1 VTVRQCGTRASR
13 AVCTDGVKIEKMQL
27 RLRLFLAGATV
38 VALAGS
44 MVPLLAARP
53 DPITITRTA
62 AAPADLPGHST
73 YEETCGRCH
82 GPEGQGGKA
91 PWLVP
96 FRWNYAQA
104 TDIIRRG
111 GACGMPAFS
120 ESELSDDQVK
130 EIVDY
135 LKTFN

>member
-1 VTVRQCGTRASR
+1 
-13 AVCTDGVKIEKMQL
+13 MQL

-38 VALAGS
+38 VALAGF
-44 MVPLLAARP
+44 MVPLRAARP
-53 DPITITRTA
+53 DAIKFTPKA
-62 AAPADLPGHST
+62 AARADMPGRSI
-73 YEETCGRCH
+73 YEETCSRCH
-82 GPEGQGGKA
+82 GPEGQDGKA

-120 ESELSDDQVK
+120 ESELSDDEVK
-130 EIVDY
+130 AIVDY

>member
-1 VTVRQCGTRASR
+1 
-13 AVCTDGVKIEKMQL
+13 MQL
-27 RLRLFLAGATV
+27 RLRLFLAGATA

-44 MVPLLAARP
+44 IPLLAARRDTSP
-53 DPITITRTA
+53 LID
-62 AAPADLPGHST
+62 PADLPGRSV
-73 YEETCGRCH
+73 YEETCSRCH

-91 PWLVP
+91 PWLIP

-104 TDIIRRG
+104 LDIIRHG
-111 GACGMPAFS
+111 GACGMPGFP

-135 LKTFN
+135 LKTFS

>member
-1 VTVRQCGTRASR
+1 
-13 AVCTDGVKIEKMQL
+13 MQL

-44 MVPLLAARP
+44 MVPLHAARP
-53 DPITITRTA
+53 DAITLTPKA
-62 AAPADLPGHST
+62 AAPADMPGRST
-73 YEETCGRCH
+73 YDGTCSRCH

-91 PWLVP
+91 PYLVP

-104 TDIIRRG
+104 LDIIRHG
-111 GACGMPAFS
+111 GACGMPGFS

>member
-1 VTVRQCGTRASR
+1 
-13 AVCTDGVKIEKMQL
+13 MQL
-27 RLRLFLAGATV
+27 PLRLFLAGATG

-44 MVPLLAARP
+44 IPLLAARRDAGP
-53 DPITITRTA
+53 LIHTKHVAIDFTPKAADP
-62 AAPADLPGHST
+62 PDLPGRSV
-73 YEETCGRCH
+73 YEETCSRCH

-104 TDIIRRG
+104 LDIIRHG
-111 GACGMPAFS
+111 GACGMPGFP

-130 EIVDY
+130 QIVDY

>member
-1 VTVRQCGTRASR
+1 
-13 AVCTDGVKIEKMQL
+13 MQL
-27 RLRLFLAGATV
+27 RLRLSLAGATV

-53 DPITITRTA
+53 DAISLTTKAEAR
-62 AAPADLPGHST
+62 ADKPGRST
-73 YEETCGRCH
+73 YNETCSRCH
-82 GPEGQGGKA
+82 GPEGQGWKA

-104 TDIIRRG
+104 LDIIRHG
-111 GACGMPAFS
+111 GACGMPGFS

>member
-1 VTVRQCGTRASR
+1 
-13 AVCTDGVKIEKMQL
+13 MQL
-27 RLRLFLAGATV
+27 PLRFFLVGATA

-44 MVPLLAARP
+44 IPLVAARH
-53 DPITITRTA
+53 D
-62 AAPADLPGHST
+62 AAPLIHNNRVAVDFTPKAADPPDMPGRSV
-73 YEETCGRCH
+73 YEETCSRCH

-96 FRWNYAQA
+96 FRWSYAQA
-104 TDIIRRG
+104 LDIIRHG
-111 GACGMPAFS
+111 GACGMPGFP

-130 EIVDY
+130 QIVDY